1 MIALLLELGAAV
13 NAKDRFG
20 HTPLQDAVK
29 HAHVDVARLLRE
41 NGGELGFDEASLSSE
56 LCESARS
63 GSLDQMSLLL
73 RNHADVDAKD
83 YDSRTAIHLASS
95 EGNLRIVEFLL
106 DAGANPN

>member
-63 GSLDQMSLLL
+63 A
-73 RNHADVDAKD
+73 RWT
-83 YDSRTAIHLASS
+83 R
-95 EGNLRIVEFLL
+95 
-106 DAGANPN
+106 